1 MLLLF
6 VAVVLVQLVV
16 AVVLVLFVAVAVAA
30 VEFVAGRDRLSSLS
44 SRVVHLHFAK
54 LFSYL
59 HFAYLG
65 RTSSYAL
72 FSIQW
77 FANGFLSYKYFSAV

>member
-6 VAVVLVQLVV
+6 VAVVLVQLVVAVVLVLVV

-44 SRVVHLHFAK
+44 SRVVHLHFVK

-59 HFAYLG
+59 PY
-65 RTSSYAL
+65 
-72 FSIQW
+72 
-77 FANGFLSYKYFSAV
+77 